1 MKKDKYLRARGG
13 WARIFDI
20 SCTTCGE
27 WILRYQ
33 KDGIGKLLRCY
44 LNRIL
49 APDGRAALQHD
60 PTIQEP
66 KDMQN
71 LVCPKCGTVIGSPM
85 KHIDGRLAFR
95 LIKGK
100 YSKKIS
106 KGDQL

>member
-13 WARIFDI
+13 KARSLNIYC
-20 SCTTCGE
+20 SACGE
-27 WILRYQ
+27 WILKYQ

-49 APDGRAALQHD
+49 APDALAALQHD
-60 PTIQEP
+60 PAITEP

-71 LVCPKCGTVIGSPM
+71 LVCSKCGAVIGSPM
-85 KHIDGRLAFR
+85 KHADGRLAFR
-95 LIKGK
+95 IMKGK

-106 KGDQL
+106 KGD